1 MKKIVALLMT
11 AVMTIGMA
19 TAAFAAPSPQPT
31 TGTIV
36 AGKNASGQDVD
47 LSKVKTSDNYST
59 NDAPGVEKIKAN
71 PQSVLKDAV
80 GAANAN
86 GYGLAYV
93 TNITAAAATAT
104 ATTHIITGALPVFGE
119 TTFEPSVPFA
129 PFAPLFPP
137 AAFVFNT

>member
-11 AVMTIGMA
+11 AVMTIGMT

-71 PQSVLKDAV
+71 PQSVLKDAGVMAHV
-80 GAANAN
+80 GFDLIEDTIKIMEDGNAERVERDQ
-86 GYGLAYV
+86 YHHYEKPYIFLRDV
-93 TNITAAAATAT
+93 DVEP
-104 ATTHIITGALPVFGE
+104 IILDSEKIFDDPKIRF
-119 TTFEPSVPFA
+119 
-129 PFAPLFPP
+129 
-137 AAFVFNT
+137 

>member
-36 AGKNASGQDVD
+36 GGKNASGQDVD

-59 NDAPGVEKIKAN
+59 NERRW
-71 PQSVLKDAV
+71 
-80 GAANAN
+80 
-86 GYGLAYV
+86 
-93 TNITAAAATAT
+93 
-104 ATTHIITGALPVFGE
+104 
-119 TTFEPSVPFA
+119 
-129 PFAPLFPP
+129 
-137 AAFVFNT
+137 

>member
-86 GYGLAYV
+86 GYGRPKVFHLDRQQRKSEKRPRKLCK
-93 TNITAAAATAT
+93 
-104 ATTHIITGALPVFGE
+104 HLLPY
-119 TTFEPSVPFA
+119 
-129 PFAPLFPP
+129 
-137 AAFVFNT
+137 

>member
-86 GYGLAYV
+86 GYGLACCAV
-93 TNITAAAATAT
+93 KRP
-104 ATTHIITGALPVFGE
+104 TGA
-119 TTFEPSVPFA
+119 A
-129 PFAPLFPP
+129 PGRRPHW
-137 AAFVFNT
+137 FVRRCWPQ